1 MLSRAALRTIP
12 TARAFS
18 TSSSRLTKVAVL
30 GGIGQPLSLLLKQ
43 DKLVSSLSLYDIRG
57 APGVAADVSHVDTPS
72 TVKGYPQDKLSEAL
86 QGVKVVVI
94 PAGVPRK
101 PGMSRDDLFN
111 TNAGIVRDLAQ
122 AVADN
127 APDAHILIIS
137 NPTVPIAAEVL
148 KKAGKF
154 DPKRLFGVTTLD
166 VVRAARFLSEVDG
179 AATPDEAPVTV
190 VGGHSGVTIVPLLSQ
205 SKVGQSLQPDSEK
218 WKALVNRIQYGGD
231 EVVKAKDGAGSAT
244 LSMAYAAAKFT
255 NQLLR
260 ALNGEK
266 GIVAPTFVKSPL
278 YEKEG
283 VEFFSSA
290 VELGTNGVAKIH
302 PVGNVSPAEQKLID
316 ECLPELKKNI
326 AKGANLM
333 ELDLDDGKKQKH
345 DEEDPGTEP
354 QSSDVHIIAREGKED
369 ELQAT
374 LTHQIEL
381 EIALRKRVARVIEAR
396 IAWAE
401 QLKKVLT
408 KGQGKQVTPDPVQA
422 RQQAIES
429 FRALHAPLDLD
440 PHTTHP
446 RAYTSLASEPT
457 TSYPSSS
464 TSSSK
469 YLYLIPQSSDHTLL
483 LLSCPHP
490 SCPTP
495 HPSASLQGLLNHA
508 RIAHGPSYAYASHD
522 EFLRSP
528 GASTLIDALQDPTR
542 YAQIINE
549 GIQVKLGGVR
559 GLKELF
565 ESAVE
570 GVGLGLSADTGELAR
585 LLGRKARKGEIRAFG
600 QDEVVDIES
609 VEEPVGNE
617 RWKKYGVWAP
627 RRRNRVQEENDDKG
641 ELDCEPTG
649 SCAPDKAYVETP
661 AIHVPNASR
670 FHIKK
675 RIVISDWSRS
685 LRRGSVQP
693 GGPTHRWMIRLNA
706 PSYSDHITTFLSAL
720 RVQCAS
726 IPPVFEDTITCS
738 SPPFAISRLSKQPF
752 LARVTL
758 IFADDNTKDVVIT
771 HWIDLDPV
779 RSGNA
784 TLGVEQIFDVELDKN
799 AQLLPPD
806 ISNVPNS
813 ILWSQDRGDSDRVTE
828 DTCELIEET
837 VVKSEP
843 QEGIYFSAEASEDEK
858 VPLNEEPEPVHE
870 RIVPVLCKLRTRL
883 PLTLEDAARFG
894 HVPQVPYMLFHS
906 HQDLLD
912 TVHGRRKAIEMA
924 YTRALLSMLKTEY
937 SNYDA
942 DLEPGLVE
950 SLTTTQLYAHLLT
963 EKSFPRPEL
972 SVARI
977 KMEEAS
983 PVPDELVLSIPEGIQ
998 YCGVCGLD
1006 ISRHPPTSRILGPSK
1021 FACIAS
1027 GSFQRPTCDIG
1038 LWTTLR
1044 PLREIIQRVNL
1055 APGAITTL
1063 GSRASLRGASQLV
1076 DCAPPHMT
1084 LAFHA
1089 LTRYWR
1095 LKTFE
1100 YASKRH
1106 NANPSSEIKLPLE
1119 LLGVDE
1125 SHVDRTLA
1133 PHALLT
1139 LIAQIFIKR
1148 TAKEALRARSEML
1161 GGLSQVPEK
1170 SILTTTHVSRA
1181 LMDGRNSAGWLPL
1194 MAVARIGIIHSD
1206 TMHSTGV

>member
-1 MLSRAALRTIP
+1 
-12 TARAFS
+12 
-18 TSSSRLTKVAVL
+18 
-30 GGIGQPLSLLLKQ
+30 
-43 DKLVSSLSLYDIRG
+43 
-57 APGVAADVSHVDTPS
+57 
-72 TVKGYPQDKLSEAL
+72 
-86 QGVKVVVI
+86 
-94 PAGVPRK
+94 
-101 PGMSRDDLFN
+101 
-111 TNAGIVRDLAQ
+111 
-122 AVADN
+122 
-127 APDAHILIIS
+127 
-137 NPTVPIAAEVL
+137 
-148 KKAGKF
+148 
-154 DPKRLFGVTTLD
+154 
-166 VVRAARFLSEVDG
+166 
-179 AATPDEAPVTV
+179 
-190 VGGHSGVTIVPLLSQ
+190 
-205 SKVGQSLQPDSEK
+205 
-218 WKALVNRIQYGGD
+218 
-231 EVVKAKDGAGSAT
+231 
-244 LSMAYAAAKFT
+244 
-255 NQLLR
+255 
-260 ALNGEK
+260 
-266 GIVAPTFVKSPL
+266 
-278 YEKEG
+278 
-283 VEFFSSA
+283 
-290 VELGTNGVAKIH
+290 
-302 PVGNVSPAEQKLID
+302 
-316 ECLPELKKNI
+316 
-326 AKGANLM
+326 M

-369 ELQAT
+369 ELKAT

-446 RAYTSLASEPT
+446 RGYISLVSEPT

-508 RIAHGPSYAYASHD
+508 RIAHGTSYAYASHD

-627 RRRNRVQEENDDKG
+627 RRRKRPQEENDDKG

-894 HVPQVPYMLFHS
+894 HVPQVPYMLFDS

-912 TVHGRRKAIEMA
+912 AVHGRRKAIEMA

-937 SNYDA
+937 SSYDA
-942 DLEPGLVE
+942 DMEPGLVE